1 MTVKRLEYGI
11 AAPEGRKAFVPLMTY
26 VSQCGLDPILI
37 DLVYLRVSQ
46 INGCAYCIDKHSRDL
61 LKRGVSLEKILMV
74 PVWHEAGAL
83 FSAREQ
89 AALRWSESVTS
100 VSQTHVPDA
109 EYAAVTAQFD
119 GKELADL
126 TIVISLMNAM
136 NRMAISF
143 RMTPEA
149 LKKHEAMAEPQPEPL
164 AH

>member
-1 MTVKRLEYGI
+1 MTVERIEYG
-11 AAPEGRKAFVPLMTY
+11 AVAPEGRKAFVPLMTY

-74 PVWHEAGAL
+74 PVWHEADAL
-83 FSAREQ
+83 FTAREQ
-89 AALRWSESVTS
+89 AALRWSESVTG

-109 EYAAVTAQFD
+109 AYTAVTAEFN

-143 RMTPEA
+143 RMMPEA
-149 LKKHEAMAEPQPEPL
+149 VKKQAAMAASQPEPL
-164 AH
+164 AQ